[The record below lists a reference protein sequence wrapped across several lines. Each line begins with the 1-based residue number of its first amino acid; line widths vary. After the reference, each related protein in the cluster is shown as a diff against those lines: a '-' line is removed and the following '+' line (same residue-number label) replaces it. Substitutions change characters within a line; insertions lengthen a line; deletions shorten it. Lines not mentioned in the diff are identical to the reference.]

1 MNPFNI
7 NMSDIDNKPKKRGR
21 KPKNKQVKNI
31 VKPISK
37 NSDEEPL
44 IAHLNINLE
53 EIINNETENFE
64 SEQTES
70 ICIEDKNNDSIFIKD
85 EDCILNQNSNVELK
99 KESDVDKILN
109 EIKELEYKL
118 HSLQKNNKIKI
129 NKIKFDKNTKCW
141 WCKNSFDT
149 PSVGIP
155 EIYFK
160 NKFYC
165 YGNFC
170 SYNCALTYNIDSND
184 NVWKRNSL
192 LNLLYFK
199 TYNINRKIK
208 AAPHWKLLKEYG
220 GSITIDEFRK
230 NSIVNTHDFLLLS
243 PPLESRATIY
253 EKCYTKLDTNNN
265 NNMYQKL
272 LDDSD
277 ELILKRN
284 KPLKSS
290 QYSLDKTLFI
300 KKKKMKIKM
309 NEVNNQFSI

>member
-1 MNPFNI
+1 MA
-7 NMSDIDNKPKKRGR
+7 DIDNKPKKKRGR
-21 KPKNKQVKNI
+21 KPKNKQIKKKI
-31 VKPISK
+31 VNPISK
-37 NSDEEPL
+37 NSEDEPL

-53 EIINNETENFE
+53 EILNNETENLCSENLDSE
-64 SEQTES
+64 SVNTE
-70 ICIEDKNNDSIFIKD
+70 NMNFNSIFIKD
-85 EDCILNQNSNVELK
+85 ENANLEPVSDFEQK
-99 KESDVDKILN
+99 KESDIDKILN
-109 EIKELEYKL
+109 EIKNLEYKL
-118 HSLQKNNKIKI
+118 HTLQKNNKIKI
-129 NKIKFDKNTKCW
+129 NKIKFGNNTKCW
-141 WCKNSFDT
+141 WCKNTFDT
-149 PSVGIP
+149 PSIGIP

-165 YGNFC
+165 FGNFC
-170 SYNCALTYNIDSND
+170 SYNCALAYNIDSND

-199 TYNINRKIK
+199 TYNIDRKIK

-220 GSITIDEFRK
+220 GDLTIEDFRK
-230 NSIVNTHDFLLLS
+230 NSLVNTEDFLLLS

-253 EKCYTKLDTNNN
+253 EKCYTKLNNDNKN
-265 NNMYQKL
+265 NIYQKL

-300 KKKKMKIKM
+300 KKKKMKKKM
-309 NEVNNQFSI
+309 NEPNLIKY